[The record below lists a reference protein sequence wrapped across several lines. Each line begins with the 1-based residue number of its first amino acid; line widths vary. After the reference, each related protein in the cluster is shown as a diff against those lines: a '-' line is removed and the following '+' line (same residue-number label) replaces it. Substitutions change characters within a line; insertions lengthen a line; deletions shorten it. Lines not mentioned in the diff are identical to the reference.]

1 MACLSFRRWIL
12 TNDYIWST
20 WSNMSASLG
29 LEQQFTAALHGLAPS
44 SRSIPLVI
52 SVTELVVAFRFYSN
66 FIPGVND

>member
-1 MACLSFRRWIL
+1 
-12 TNDYIWST
+12 
-20 WSNMSASLG
+20 MSASLG